1 MTKVKVTLTLDSAK
15 VQELR
20 TLVGARSLSA
30 SVDEAI
36 EAYVQHKRHLGAVDE
51 WLAEL
56 ERAHGPVRTETLE
69 WAARLVDE
77 WDASR
82 GTRRRKR
89 AS

>member
-1 MTKVKVTLTLDSAK
+1 MVKEKVTLTLDSTK
-15 VQELR
+15 LQELR
-20 TLVGARSLSA
+20 ALVGTRSLSA

-36 EAYVQHKRHLGAVDE
+36 AAYVQHRRHLGAVDE

-56 ERAHGPVRTETLE
+56 ERAHGPVRVETLE
-69 WAARLVDE
+69 WAARVVDQ

-82 GTRRRKR
+82 GGRRRKR